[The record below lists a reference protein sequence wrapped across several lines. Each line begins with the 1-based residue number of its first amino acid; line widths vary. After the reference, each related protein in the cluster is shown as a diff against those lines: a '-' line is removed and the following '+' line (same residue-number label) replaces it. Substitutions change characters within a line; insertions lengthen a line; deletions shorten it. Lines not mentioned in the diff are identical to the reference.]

1 VKREILHFAIAGV
14 IGLVVDACVL
24 YMALALGSGYFLGRG
39 GSFTA
44 AVWITWRI
52 NRRFS
57 FPADP
62 HVCAWTEWWRYLLAM
77 LGGGVVNYAVYSAV
91 VMSVPQSAMLP
102 LYAVSTGSIAG
113 MAINFLTAKLW
124 VFSKRN

>member
-1 VKREILHFAIAGV
+1 MKREILHFAIAGV

-39 GSFTA
+39 VSFTA
-44 AVWITWRI
+44 AVWTTWRI
-52 NRRFS
+52 NRRFT

-91 VMSVPQSAMLP
+91 VVSMPRSAMLA
-102 LYAVSTGSIAG
+102 LYAVATGSIAG

>member
-1 VKREILHFAIAGV
+1 
-14 IGLVVDACVL
+14 
-24 YMALALGSGYFLGRG
+24 
-39 GSFTA
+39 
-44 AVWITWRI
+44 
-52 NRRFS
+52 
-57 FPADP
+57 
-62 HVCAWTEWWRYLLAM
+62 M